1 MAEIFDFSTQEKI
14 TKEDIHQLS
23 SLMGEL
29 SGKEDTLEAIGGLL
43 NLPEDK
49 FALLAPGI
57 LDSYLRGLNNANTR
71 LLLAQ
76 AINANGATVEDM
88 VQNFAQLGQKIDTL
102 ESFSAQKKDFLKQLV
117 NGLANCISETQG
129 VAKKYIQI
137 PYEKCREGA
146 RMPEYA
152 HIDDSGMDLYALEDY
167 TIHPGETKLIPTGL
181 KFAIPNGYELQIR
194 PKSGRCL
201 KTKLRVANTPATIDA
216 GFRGEICVIVEN
228 VEAPIQDITYEFDND
243 GHPVITS
250 ILHGADHYI
259 HKGEKF
265 AQLVLAEVPKAN
277 FYLVDKVMEDT
288 ERADG
293 GFGSTGLK

>member
-49 FALLAPGI
+49 FALLAPGG
-57 LDSYLRGLNNANTR
+57 LDSYLRSLNNANTR

-76 AINANGATVEDM
+76 AINANGIAVEDM
-88 VQNFAQLGQKIDTL
+88 VQNFAKLGQKIDTL

-117 NGLANCISETQG
+117 NGLGNCISETQG

-216 GFRGEICVIVEN
+216 GFRGEVCVIVEI

-250 ILHGADHYI
+250 ILHGEDHYI

-277 FYLVDKVMEDT
+277 FYLVDTVMEDT